1 MEDRRYKVKKTGRKR
16 EIETGEKRLKVIIAG
31 GGTGGHLFPGI
42 AVGNEFRNRNPGTD
56 ILFVTAGKELETQ
69 ILEKAGFRQERLTV
83 KGIKGKGILETL
95 MALFKLPLSLFQ
107 SMAIIR
113 RESPDI
119 ILGVGGYSS
128 GPLCLAGRLMGIPVV
143 IHEQNSYPGITNR
156 LLSRIADRVFIS
168 FEESRQFFS
177 AKKIL
182 LTGNPVRDLFKGGVK
197 PPGAEKESL
206 TIFVTGGSQGAV
218 AINTLFIDA
227 LTAMKERGVF
237 PEVIHH
243 TGHVDYERI
252 KREYESR
259 GLKGL
264 LTPFID
270 NMRDAYEQA
279 DIFIGRAGAGTI
291 FELAAMGRPAIL
303 IPLPNSANNHQE
315 SNAMALV
322 RSGGAVMLNQQGA
335 DGNMLAE
342 KIMVFNN
349 DRGLLL
355 RMGES
360 CKKQARPDAAR
371 DIVYEMCKLTGG
383 NLN

>member
-1 MEDRRYKVKKTGRKR
+1 M
-16 EIETGEKRLKVIIAG
+16 IIAG

-42 AVGNEFRNRNPGTD
+42 AVGNEFRNRYPGTD

-69 ILEKAGFRQERLTV
+69 ILDRAGFRQECLTV
-83 KGIKGKGILETL
+83 KGIKGKGMLETL
-95 MALFKLPLSLFQ
+95 MALLKLPLSLFQ
-107 SMAIIR
+107 SLAIIR
-113 RESPDI
+113 RVSPDI

-143 IHEQNSYPGITNR
+143 IHEQNSYPGVTNR

-168 FEESRQFFS
+168 FEESRHCFS
-177 AKKIL
+177 SGTIL
-182 LTGNPVRDLFKGGVK
+182 LTGNPVRDLFKGGAK
-197 PPGAEKESL
+197 PLATEKGSL

-218 AINTLFIDA
+218 AVNTLFLDA
-227 LTAMKERGVF
+227 LTVMKDRGIL

-243 TGHVDYERI
+243 TGHRDYERVQSEYI
-252 KREYESR
+252 KR

-264 LTPFID
+264 ITPFID
-270 NMRDAYEQA
+270 NMREAYEQA

-291 FELAAMGRPAIL
+291 FELAAMGRPSIL
-303 IPLPNSANNHQE
+303 IPLPGSANNHQE

-342 KIMVFNN
+342 KIMGFNN
-349 DRGLLL
+349 DRGLLIS
-355 RMGES
+355 MGDS
-360 CKKQARPDAAR
+360 CKKQARADAAR
-371 DIVYEMCKLTGG
+371 EIVDEMCKLIGKNPG
-383 NLN
+383 